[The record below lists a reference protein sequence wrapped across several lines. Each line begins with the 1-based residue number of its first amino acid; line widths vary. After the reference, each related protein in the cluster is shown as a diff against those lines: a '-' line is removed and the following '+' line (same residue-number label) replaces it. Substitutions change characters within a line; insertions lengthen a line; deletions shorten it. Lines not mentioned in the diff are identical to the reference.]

1 MEKFR
6 DILVEIQS
14 LVEGGHGAT
23 ESDLKGL
30 WNSLSTAIT
39 NQEQANGRIITD
51 VKCNLCEE
59 EVNNLAGNPAKW
71 GVNLPMVQKDK
82 TIKEAAHHYQ
92 CILFKLYPKCNCSK
106 CTGLPSP
113 EDYYKD

>member
-1 MEKFR
+1 MKNN
-6 DILVEIQS
+6 EII
-14 LVEGGHGAT
+14 V
-23 ESDLKGL
+23 
-30 WNSLSTAIT
+30 N
-39 NQEQANGRIITD
+39 
-51 VKCNLCEE
+51 VKCNLCNEL
-59 EVNNLAGNPAKW
+59 VNNLAGDPSKW